1 MTRLLFV
8 HAHPDDETLTCGV
21 TMAHHVARGDDV
33 HVLTAT
39 LGEEGEVIPPELAH
53 LEGASSDPLGPWRRD
68 ELREAMHRLGVEH
81 HVLGED
87 PAAGVLS
94 RYRDSGMAGT
104 PGSHHPRAF
113 TAAPVEQ
120 ASALVAAHVRALRP
134 DVVVTYDPRGGY
146 GHPDHIQTHRV
157 TRAALAR
164 LDPAERP
171 GRAFEIRTPL
181 TWAQEDREWV
191 REHVVPGSHGESV
204 RRRLVLPE
212 PGDPYPVGVVADDRV
227 SHVVIAPETV
237 EAQASALAAHATQ
250 LVVYRV
256 PPGPGSTAAGTP
268 FFALS
273 NEVATRLPGRE
284 GFGRV
289 DPGSWEDLTPQ
300 ATSSPA
306 SSPAPSP
313 GSSATGWER
322 GLTGR

>member
-21 TMAHHVARGDDV
+21 TMAHHVDLGDEV

-53 LEGASSDPLGPWRRD
+53 LEGATGDPLGPWRRE
-68 ELREAMHRLGVEH
+68 ELREAMRRLGVDH

-87 PAAGVLS
+87 PGAGVLS
-94 RYRDSGMAGT
+94 RYRDSGMAGM
-104 PGSHHPRAF
+104 PGAQHPRAF
-113 TAAPVEQ
+113 ARAPVAE
-120 ASALVAAHVRALRP
+120 AAALVAEHVRALRP
-134 DVVVTYDPRGGY
+134 DVVVTYDPQGGY

-164 LDPAERP
+164 LAALDDPAQP

-181 TWAQEDREWV
+181 TWAQQDRAWV
-191 REHVVPGSHGESV
+191 REHVVPGTHGESA
-204 RRRLVLPE
+204 RRRLVLP
-212 PGDPYPVGVVADDRV
+212 DADALNPVGVVDDDRV
-227 SHVVIAPETV
+227 SHIVVSPDST
-237 EAQASALAAHATQ
+237 QRQALALQAHATQ
-250 LVVYRV
+250 LVVYRTHA
-256 PPGPGSTAAGTP
+256 PSPTAGTP

-289 DPGSWEDLTPQ
+289 DPGSWADVSRP
-300 ATSSPA
+300 SSSDA
-306 SSPAPSP
+306 W
-313 GSSATGWER
+313 SA
-322 GLTGR
+322 GLVAE